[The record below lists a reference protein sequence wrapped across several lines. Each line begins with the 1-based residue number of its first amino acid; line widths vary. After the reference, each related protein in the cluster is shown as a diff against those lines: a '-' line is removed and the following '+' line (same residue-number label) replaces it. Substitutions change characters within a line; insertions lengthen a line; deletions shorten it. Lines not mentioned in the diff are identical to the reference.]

1 MNLNDL
7 QTPQNGNSPIPA
19 PHPLPPPPPPPL
31 PPQRQPRPGMKRP
44 SGELSSDVA
53 LRSPL
58 RERKKKASKQHLC
71 KIRSTT
77 NTLKNTTQ
85 GRITQGTTTTTTSV
99 LTEESSFT
107 ACISESKIGTRA
119 HRHHHDKE
127 KNNHR
132 HHRQKEEEYPE
143 SSKKDSNR
151 DDKIK
156 SPAKSPAVAQSPS
169 GSDAEN
175 QKDPEKTWSPIVCF
189 VRLFYYIV
197 FLSFLIVFIFWIM
210 ATATSLHYVDIEFM
224 EKKFMGN

>member
-1 MNLNDL
+1 
-7 QTPQNGNSPIPA
+7 
-19 PHPLPPPPPPPL
+19 
-31 PPQRQPRPGMKRP
+31 MKRP

-53 LRSPL
+53 IRSPL
-58 RERKKKASKQHLC
+58 RERKNKPQNNIYAKFAQPQTPPRTPPKAASPKAQPPPPPVFSPKKAVSPPVSPK
-71 KIRSTT
+71 
-77 NTLKNTTQ
+77 
-85 GRITQGTTTTTTSV
+85 
-99 LTEESSFT
+99 
-107 ACISESKIGTRA
+107 A

-143 SSKKDSNR
+143 SSKDDSNR

-156 SPAKSPAVAQSPS
+156 SPTKSPAVAQSPS

-189 VRLFYYIV
+189 IRLSYYIV
-197 FLSFLIVFIFWIM
+197 FLSFFIVLIFWLM

-224 EKKFMGN
+224 EKKFMEN